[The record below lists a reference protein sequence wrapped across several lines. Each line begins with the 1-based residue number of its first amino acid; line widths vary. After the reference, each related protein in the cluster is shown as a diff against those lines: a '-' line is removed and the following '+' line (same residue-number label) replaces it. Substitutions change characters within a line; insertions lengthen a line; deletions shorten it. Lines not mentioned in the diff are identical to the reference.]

1 MKKILSIVILSLLFI
16 LPYALFAAETG
27 TIAGKVDVERTGTPL
42 SAANVIIEGTG
53 IGILTKADGSFIM
66 KNVPTGTYTVTASFL
81 GYEKQTKK
89 VEVKS
94 DLTTTVMFSLR
105 MKPIGIQGIIVISDR
120 ARIETPVAFTDVDKE
135 EITSSLAS
143 RDIPLVLINTPSVYS
158 TCQGG
163 GAGDAR
169 VNIRGFN
176 QRNVA
181 VMINGVPINDMEN
194 GWVYWSNWD
203 GLGDAT
209 SSIQVQRGLSAV
221 NLAVPSI
228 GGTMNMITDPTKMS
242 KLVSFKQEYGTSGFN
257 KKTLTANSGLVNDKY
272 AFSINVTRKTG
283 NGIIDK
289 TWTDAWSYYLA
300 TSYNINDNN
309 KLEFYAVGAPQM
321 HGQNRWAQ
329 NMAAYNHDYA
339 KKHAGVPD
347 DTLSSYLAAFHEA
360 GMKYNEN
367 WNVVNPDYKTRQWW
381 DGKEHDRY
389 SPYFLNESVN
399 YYHKPQLN
407 LNWFTKLNEKM
418 DVYSVLF
425 YSGGKGGGS
434 GTYEIKRLKDPND
447 PDSDYGT
454 FIWDYS
460 GPSRIAD
467 WNANIAMNCDTL
479 DRKGYPKI
487 AGQSLAILRN
497 SVNQQWA
504 IGALSKLQYKIDNRI
519 KTSFG
524 LDWRTAEINHFR
536 EVRNLLGGDY
546 FRWTGNEFDTTE
558 EDYQKKLGGKI
569 DYYNTNKVDWI
580 GGYAQGEYS
589 EGKLTATGM
598 GGLSAVKYSYTDHF
612 NTADTLANGDPDI
625 DSGEFISESGWVTGF
640 QVKGGSSYKLNDNIG
655 FFGNAGYVNK
665 CPIFDE
671 VINDWTGEKIENPKN
686 EKFTSVEAGFNF
698 VGFDG
703 LLNIKGNAYLT
714 NWNDE
719 SKSIGVED
727 PTGEDVKVFISGI
740 DSRHKGIELEA
751 HSHPIPLVKFDLSFS
766 KGWWIYLNDLT
777 ATYEIQDQ
785 VYTLNCY
792 VKDLKVGDA
801 PQTQLAFGVT
811 LYPVK
816 GLRANISYKYFC
828 DFYAGWDPFSRQDP
842 SDRVQ
847 SWKIPDYS
855 IVDLHINYKLP
866 TVVKGLDIEAFTHI
880 FNLFDEVYVQDATDN
895 SAYNSWTH
903 YDPVLDESVIN
914 YSHSGSAA
922 EVFFGL
928 PRRFNAGLSI
938 KL

>member
-1 MKKILSIVILSLLFI
+1 MKKTLLVIILSLLFI
-16 LPYALFAAETG
+16 LPSALFAADTG
-27 TIAGKVDVERTGTPL
+27 SIAGKVSAEETGIPL
-42 SAANVIIEGTG
+42 ANANVQFIGTD
-53 IGILTKADGSFIM
+53 IGILTKGDGSFILT
-66 KNVPTGTYTVTASFL
+66 NIPVGNYTVTASFL
-81 GYEKQTKK
+81 GYEKQSER
-89 VEVKS
+89 VEVKAN
-94 DLTTTVMFSLR
+94 LTTTVMFSLI
-105 MKPIGIQGIIVISDR
+105 MKPIGIQGITVISDR
-120 ARIETPVAFTDVDKE
+120 AKINTPVAFTDIAKE

-158 TCQGG
+158 TGQGG

-169 VNIRGFN
+169 INIRGFN

-228 GGTMNMITDPTKMS
+228 GGTMNMITDPTQMS
-242 KLVSFKQEYGTSGFN
+242 KCVNFKQEYGSGGFI
-257 KKTLTANSGLVNDKY
+257 KKTLAANSGLVNDKY
-272 AFSINVTRKTG
+272 AFSINITRKTG

-309 KLEFYAVGAPQM
+309 KLEFYAAGAPQR
-321 HGQNRWAQ
+321 HGQSRWAQ
-329 NMAAYNHDYA
+329 NMAAYNHKYA
-339 KKHAGVPD
+339 KDHSGVPD
-347 DTLSSYLAAFHEA
+347 SVVADYLEAFPEA

-367 WNVVNPDYKTRQWW
+367 WNVINSDYKTRQWW
-381 DGKEHDRY
+381 DGEEHDRY

-399 YYHKPQLN
+399 FYHKPQLN

-434 GTYEIKRLKDPND
+434 GYYGSLK
-447 PDSDYGT
+447 
-454 FIWDYS
+454 WDYS

-467 WNANIAMNCDTL
+467 WNATIARNDTSSI
-479 DRKGYPKI
+479 GSI
-487 AGQSLAILRN
+487 GILRN
-497 SVNQQWA
+497 SVNTQWA
-504 IGALSKLQYKIDNRI
+504 IGALSKLQYKVDDRI

-524 LDWRTAEINHFR
+524 LDWRTAEIEHFR
-536 EVRNLLGGDY
+536 EVRNLLGGNYYDPSIDEDNNLSD
-546 FRWTGNEFDTTE
+546 FWTTE
-558 EDYQKKLGGKI
+558 EDFERKLGDKI
-569 DYYNTNKVDWI
+569 DYCNTNNVDWI

-598 GGLSAVKYSYTDHF
+598 GGLSSVKYSYTDHF
-612 NTADTLANGDPDI
+612 HTADTLANGDPDI
-625 DSGEFISESGWVTGF
+625 DSGEFTSESGWVTGF
-640 QVKGGSSYKLNDNIG
+640 QFKCGSSYRLNDNIG

-671 VINDWTGEKIENPKN
+671 VINDWTGDPIEDPKN
-686 EKFTSVEAGFNF
+686 EKFTSIEAGGNL
-698 VGFDG
+698 VCLDG
-703 LLNIKGNAYLT
+703 LLNIKGNVYLT
-714 NWNDE
+714 LWNDE
-719 SKSIGVED
+719 SKSVTVED

-740 DSRHKGIELEA
+740 DSRHKGIEFEV
-751 HSHPIPLVKFDLSFS
+751 HSHPISLVKFDLSFS
-766 KGWWIYLNDLT
+766 KGWWLYLNDLT
-777 ATYEIQDQ
+777 ATYEIEDS
-785 VYTLNCY
+785 VYTMNCY
-792 VKDLKVGDA
+792 VKNLKVGDA
-801 PQTQLAFGVT
+801 PQTQVALGAT
-811 LYPVK
+811 LYPIK

-842 SDRVQ
+842 SDTEQ

-855 IVDLHINYKLP
+855 IVDLHVFYKLP

-895 SAYNSWTH
+895 SAYNAWAQWGSGP
-903 YDPVLDESVIN
+903 Y

>member
-27 TIAGKVDVERTGTPL
+27 TIAGKVDIEKTGRPL
-42 SAANVIIEGTG
+42 SAANVIIEGTS

-81 GYEKQTKK
+81 GYEKQTKT

-94 DLTTTVMFSLR
+94 NLTTTVMFSLR
-105 MKPIGIQGIIVISDR
+105 MKPIGIQGITVISDR
-120 ARIETPVAFTDVDKE
+120 AKIETPVAFTDIAKE

-228 GGTMNMITDPTKMS
+228 GGTMNMITDPTQMS
-242 KLVSFKQEYGTSGFN
+242 QGVNFKQEYGSGGFI
-257 KKTLTANSGLVNDKY
+257 KKTLAANSGLVNDKY

-309 KLEFYAVGAPQM
+309 KLEFYAAGAPQM

-329 NMAAYNHDYA
+329 NMAANNHDYA

-347 DTLSSYLAAFHEA
+347 DTLSSYLATFPEA

-367 WNVVNPDYKTRQWW
+367 WNVVNPDYKSIQWW

-407 LNWFTKLNEKM
+407 LNWFTKLNEKL

-434 GTYEIKRLKDPND
+434 GYFGSL
-447 PDSDYGT
+447 
-454 FIWDYS
+454 IWDKS

-467 WNANIAMNCDTL
+467 WNATIARNDTSST
-479 DRKGYPKI
+479 GSF
-487 AGQSLAILRN
+487 GILRN

-504 IGALSKLQYKIDNRI
+504 IGALSKLQYKIDERI

-524 LDWRTAEINHFR
+524 LDWRTAEIKHFR

-546 FRWTGNEFDTTE
+546 YRWTGNEFDTNE
-558 EDYQKKLGGKI
+558 AAYQKKLGGKI
-569 DYYNTNKVDWI
+569 DYNNTNNVDWI

-598 GGLSAVKYSYTDHF
+598 GGISAVKYYYTDHF
-612 NTADTLANGDPDI
+612 NTADTLANGEPDI
-625 DSGEFISESGWVTGF
+625 DSGEFTSESGWVTGF

-671 VINDWTGEKIENPKN
+671 VINDWTGEPIEDPKN

-698 VGFDG
+698 VGLDG
-703 LLNIKGNAYLT
+703 LFNIKGNVYLT

-766 KGWWIYLNDLT
+766 KGWWLYLNDLT
-777 ATYEIQDQ
+777 ARYEIQGQGYD
-785 VYTLNCY
+785 TLYCY

-801 PQTQLAFGVT
+801 PQTQLALGAT

-842 SDRVQ
+842 SDRKQ

-855 IVDLHINYKLP
+855 IVDLHLSYKLP

-895 SAYNSWTH
+895 SAFNAWAY
-903 YDPVLDESVIN
+903 YDPVLHQSVIN
-914 YSHSGSAA
+914 YPHTGSAA